1 MKLLITSFG
10 PFAEFKENPSNVV
23 MQMLQQQMKSL
34 EVNHELTFDT
44 LEVSYK
50 AVDLFEKEYEN
61 SNYDLVIHLGVATN
75 DNILRFEV
83 RARNERSGKDVQ
95 GNAPERKEI
104 IQNMTDLETTLNR
117 VQLAAFCARYAGKAR
132 ISDDAGTYL
141 CNYVYFN
148 SLINMGT
155 STKVLFIH
163 IADFI
168 NRPDATTAMDQTEI
182 IYQLIAEFLA
192 MQTLQS

>member
-1 MKLLITSFG
+1 MKILITSFG

-83 RARNERSGKDVQ
+83 RARNERSGKDVL
-95 GNAPERKEI
+95 GKTPERKEI
-104 IQNMTDLETTLNR
+104 AQDMADLETNLSQS
-117 VQLAAFCARYAGKAR
+117 QLTEFCSRHPGITR
-132 ISDDAGTYL
+132 ISSDAGTYL
-141 CNYVYFN
+141 CNYIYYN
-148 SLINMGT
+148 SLFYLR
-155 STKVLFIH
+155 SKTKVLFIH
-163 IADFI
+163 IADFF
-168 NRPDATTAMDQTEI
+168 NRPDAPTAMVQTEI
-182 IYQLIAEFLA
+182 IFELISELENVES
-192 MQTLQS
+192 LES